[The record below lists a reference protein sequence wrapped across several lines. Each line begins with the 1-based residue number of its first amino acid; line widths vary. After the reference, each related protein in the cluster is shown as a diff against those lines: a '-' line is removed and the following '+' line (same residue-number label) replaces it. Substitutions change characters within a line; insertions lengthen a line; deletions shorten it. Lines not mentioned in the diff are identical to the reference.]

1 MDTELDIIQRFFQE
15 VENICTH
22 EQALQE
28 ERNRK
33 GENYNLFSILNIER
47 YELKHSALIANLL
60 DPKGSH
66 GCGDAFLR
74 AFFEIA
80 LKERAYPFEDCTHL
94 HSYTEYYTGPIA
106 GDTGGR
112 IDILVKSSHY
122 GLIIENK
129 IYAGDQDKQLI
140 RYDNYGKEV
149 FGADGYL
156 LVYLTLYGYDA
167 SKESTAT
174 KSAEEVGYLRL
185 SYAEDILRWLEQC
198 VRLADDKPL
207 VRESLNQYIRTIKQL
222 TYQDMNQEN
231 IQKIIE
237 LTISHSKT
245 VATILA
251 HEAKIAKEIRDK
263 YIFPKLEEYAKE
275 KGWHFCAKPDLTNPT
290 EIQFQKDDYDSCI
303 FISAGNSRTTTI
315 WDRVWIGVEYI
326 PQHKTEANAP
336 IDKLICLTE
345 SNDSYPKG
353 WEYLTPWD
361 WESAKNFDK
370 MKEEVVNKVTK
381 KLDEIIKELGKEQIK
396 QSCHTLHNSLITS
409 EGKTS
414 SSSKEKEV

>member
-1 MDTELDIIQRFFQE
+1 MDIQRFFQE
-15 VENICTH
+15 VASICAL
-22 EQALQE
+22 EQAQQE

-33 GENYNLFSILNIER
+33 GENYNLFSILSIER

-80 LKERAYPFEDCTHL
+80 LKGTAYPFENSTPLD
-94 HSYTEYYTGPIA
+94 SRTEHYTGPIA

-198 VRLADDKPL
+198 ARLAYDKPL

-231 IQKIIE
+231 IEKIIDLAVDHPE
-237 LTISHSKT
+237 V
-245 VATILA
+245 VATLSSNRDA
-251 HEAKIAKEIRDK
+251 IAQRIRKK
-263 YIFPKLEEYAKE
+263 YIFDKLKEYADQ
-275 KGWHFCAKPDLTNPT
+275 KGWLY
-290 EIQFQKDDYDSCI
+290 DDSESSYNEEEPKIRLRKEGWDGSI
-303 FISAGNSRTTTI
+303 IISADSEGKKSNYG
-315 WDRVWIGVEYI
+315 WWMNLWIGIDSKVTGAKKLACLEKQSPEY
-326 PQHKTEANAP
+326 PM
-336 IDKLICLTE
+336 
-345 SNDSYPKG
+345 G
-353 WEYLTPWD
+353 WEYLTTPNWY
-361 WESAKNFDK
+361 SAENFPA
-370 MKEEVVNKVTK
+370 MKASVAQ
-381 KLDEIIKELGKEQIK
+381 EIISKLNEIIEELGIK
-396 QSCHTLHNSLITS
+396 
-409 EGKTS
+409 
-414 SSSKEKEV
+414 

>member
-1 MDTELDIIQRFFQE
+1 MDTELDIQRFFRE

-22 EQALQE
+22 EQELQE
-28 ERNRK
+28 ERHRK

-80 LKERAYPFEDCTHL
+80 LKGTAYPFESSTPLD
-94 HSYTEYYTGPIA
+94 SRTEHYTGPIA

-140 RYDNYGKEV
+140 RYDNYGKEI

-198 VRLADDKPL
+198 ARLAYDKPL

-222 TYQDMNQEN
+222 TYQDMNEEN
-231 IQKIIE
+231 IQTIIDLAVDHPE
-237 LTISHSKT
+237 V
-245 VATILA
+245 VATLSSKRDA
-251 HEAKIAKEIRDK
+251 IAQGIRKK
-263 YIFPKLEEYAKE
+263 YIFDKLKEYADQ
-275 KGWHFCAKPDLTNPT
+275 KGWLY
-290 EIQFQKDDYDSCI
+290 DDSESSYNEEEPKIRFRKEGWDGSI
-303 FISAGNSRTTTI
+303 IISADSENKKSNYGWWMNL
-315 WDRVWIGVEYI
+315 WIGIDSKEAGAKKLACLEKQSPEY
-326 PQHKTEANAP
+326 PM
-336 IDKLICLTE
+336 
-345 SNDSYPKG
+345 G
-353 WEYLTPWD
+353 WEYLTTPNWY
-361 WESAKNFDK
+361 SAENFPA
-370 MKEEVVNKVTK
+370 MKESVAKEIIR
-381 KLDEIIKELGKEQIK
+381 KLDEIIEELGIK
-396 QSCHTLHNSLITS
+396 
-409 EGKTS
+409 
-414 SSSKEKEV
+414 

>member
-1 MDTELDIIQRFFQE
+1 MDTKLDIQRFFQE
-15 VENICTH
+15 VASICAL
-22 EQALQE
+22 EQAQQE

-33 GENYNLFSILNIER
+33 GENFNLFSILSIER

-80 LKERAYPFEDCTHL
+80 LKGTAYPFESSTPLD
-94 HSYTEYYTGPIA
+94 SRTEHYTGPIA

-140 RYDNYGKEV
+140 RYDNYGKEI

-198 VRLADDKPL
+198 ARLAYDKPL

-222 TYQDMNQEN
+222 TYQDMNEEN
-231 IQKIIE
+231 IQTIIDLAVDHPE
-237 LTISHSKT
+237 V
-245 VATILA
+245 VATLSSKRDA
-251 HEAKIAKEIRDK
+251 IAQGIRKK
-263 YIFPKLEEYAKE
+263 YIFDKLKEYADQ
-275 KGWHFCAKPDLTNPT
+275 KGWLY
-290 EIQFQKDDYDSCI
+290 DDSESSYNEEEPKIRFRKEGWDGSI
-303 FISAGNSRTTTI
+303 IISADSENKKSNYGWWMNL
-315 WDRVWIGVEYI
+315 WIGIDSKEAGAKKLACLEKQSPEY
-326 PQHKTEANAP
+326 PM
-336 IDKLICLTE
+336 
-345 SNDSYPKG
+345 G
-353 WEYLTPWD
+353 WEYLTTPNWY
-361 WESAKNFDK
+361 SAENFPA
-370 MKEEVVNKVTK
+370 MKTSVAE
-381 KLDEIIKELGKEQIK
+381 EIISKLNEIIEELGVK
-396 QSCHTLHNSLITS
+396 
-409 EGKTS
+409 
-414 SSSKEKEV
+414 

>member
-1 MDTELDIIQRFFQE
+1 MDTELDIRQFFQE
-15 VENICTH
+15 VASICALG
-22 EQALQE
+22 QALQE
-28 ERNRK
+28 ERHRK

-80 LKERAYPFEDCTHL
+80 LKEGAYPFKDCTL
-94 HSYTEYYTGPIA
+94 PHSYTEYYTGPIV

-112 IDILVKSSHY
+112 IDILVKSSRY

-129 IYAGDQDKQLI
+129 IYAGDQDKQLT
-140 RYDNYGKEV
+140 RYDNYGKET

-198 VRLADDKPL
+198 VRLADNKPL

-222 TYQDMNQEN
+222 TYQDMNRED
-231 IQKIIE
+231 IQKIIDLAVDHPE
-237 LTISHSKT
+237 V
-245 VATILA
+245 VATLSS
-251 HEAKIAKEIRDK
+251 KRDTIAQGIREK
-263 YIFPKLEEYAKE
+263 YIFAELKKYADQ
-275 KGWHFCAKPDLTNPT
+275 KGWLFDDT
-290 EIQFQKDDYDSCI
+290 EIANPKGDNKIRLCKEGWDGSI
-303 FISAGNSRTTTI
+303 IISADSEDKKSNYGWWINL
-315 WDRVWIGVEYI
+315 WIGIDSKVTGAKKLACLEKQSPEY
-326 PQHKTEANAP
+326 PM
-336 IDKLICLTE
+336 
-345 SNDSYPKG
+345 G
-353 WEYLTPWD
+353 WEYLTTPNWY
-361 WESAKNFDK
+361 SAENFPA
-370 MKEEVVNKVTK
+370 MKESVAEEIIN
-381 KLDEIIKELGKEQIK
+381 KLDEIIEELGVK
-396 QSCHTLHNSLITS
+396 
-409 EGKTS
+409 
-414 SSSKEKEV
+414 

>member
-1 MDTELDIIQRFFQE
+1 MDTELDIQRFFQE
-15 VENICTH
+15 VASICALG
-22 EQALQE
+22 QAQQE

-33 GENYNLFSILNIER
+33 GENYNLFSILSIER

-112 IDILVKSSHY
+112 IDILVKSSCY

-129 IYAGDQDKQLI
+129 IYAGDQDKQLT
-140 RYDNYGKEV
+140 RYDNYGKET
-149 FGADGYL
+149 FGADKYL
-156 LVYLTLYGYDA
+156 LAYLTLYGHDA

-174 KSAEEVGYLRL
+174 KSAEGVGYLRL

-198 VRLADDKPL
+198 VRLADNKPL

-231 IQKIIE
+231 IQTIIDLAVDHPE
-237 LTISHSKT
+237 V
-245 VATILA
+245 VATLSSKRDA
-251 HEAKIAKEIRDK
+251 IAQGIREK
-263 YIFPKLEEYAKE
+263 YIFAELKKYADQ
-275 KGWHFCAKPDLTNPT
+275 KGWLY
-290 EIQFQKDDYDSCI
+290 DDSESSYNEEEPKIRFRKEGWDGSI
-303 FISAGNSRTTTI
+303 IISADSENKKSNYGWWMNL
-315 WDRVWIGVEYI
+315 WIGIDSKEAGAKKLACLEKQSPEY
-326 PQHKTEANAP
+326 PM
-336 IDKLICLTE
+336 
-345 SNDSYPKG
+345 G
-353 WEYLTPWD
+353 WEYLTTPNWY
-361 WESAKNFDK
+361 SAENFPA
-370 MKEEVVNKVTK
+370 MKESVAQEIIN
-381 KLDEIIKELGKEQIK
+381 KLDKIIEELGIK
-396 QSCHTLHNSLITS
+396 
-409 EGKTS
+409 
-414 SSSKEKEV
+414 

>member
-1 MDTELDIIQRFFQE
+1 MDTELDIQQFFQK
-15 VENICTH
+15 VENICTR

-28 ERNRK
+28 ERHRK
-33 GENYNLFSILNIER
+33 GENYNLFSILRIEGS
-47 YELKHSALIANLL
+47 ELKHSALIANLL

-80 LKERAYPFEDCTHL
+80 LKGTAYPFESSTPP
-94 HSYTEYYTGPIA
+94 HSYTEYYTGPIV

-112 IDILVKSSHY
+112 IDILVKSSRY

-129 IYAGDQDKQLI
+129 IYAGDQDKQLT
-140 RYDNYGKEV
+140 RYENYGKKTL
-149 FGADGYL
+149 GAGKYL
-156 LVYLTLYGYDA
+156 LAYLTLYGYDA
-167 SKESTAT
+167 SKESTST
-174 KSAEEVGYLRL
+174 KSAEEVAYLRL

-198 VRLADDKPL
+198 VRLADNKPL

-231 IQKIIE
+231 IQKIID

-245 VATILA
+245 VDTILA

-263 YIFPKLEEYAKE
+263 YIFPKLEKYAKK
-275 KGWHFCAKPDLTNPT
+275 KGWHFCPKPDLTNPT

-303 FISAGNSRTTTI
+303 FISAGYSRKTTT
-315 WDRVWIGVEYI
+315 WDRVWIGVEDI

-345 SNDSYPKG
+345 SSNYYPKG
-353 WEYLTPWD
+353 WEYLTPGD
-361 WESAKNFDK
+361 WESAKNFHT
-370 MKEEVVNKVTK
+370 MKTSVAE
-381 KLDEIIKELGKEQIK
+381 EIISKLNEIIEELGVK
-396 QSCHTLHNSLITS
+396 
-409 EGKTS
+409 
-414 SSSKEKEV
+414 

>member
-1 MDTELDIIQRFFQE
+1 MDTELDIQQFFRE
-15 VENICTH
+15 VENICTR

-28 ERNRK
+28 ERHRK

-66 GCGDAFLR
+66 GCGGAFLR

-112 IDILVKSSHY
+112 IDILVKSSCY

-129 IYAGDQDKQLI
+129 IYAGDQDKQLT
-140 RYDNYGKEV
+140 RYDNYGKKT
-149 FGADGYL
+149 FGADRYL
-156 LVYLTLYGYDA
+156 LVYLTLFGSEA
-167 SKESTAT
+167 SEGSITSEDSQK
-174 KSAEEVGYLRL
+174 VNYLCL
-185 SYAEDILRWLEQC
+185 SYAKDILLWLKEC
-198 VRLADDKPL
+198 VRLADNKPL

-231 IQKIIE
+231 IQTIIDLVIDHPE
-237 LTISHSKT
+237 V
-245 VATILA
+245 VATILE
-251 HEAKIAKEIRDK
+251 HKAKIAKEIRGK

-275 KGWHFCAKPDLTNPT
+275 KGWHFCPKPDLTNPT

-315 WDRVWIGVEYI
+315 WDKVWIGVEDI

-336 IDKLICLTE
+336 IDKLICLTK
-345 SNDSYPKG
+345 SNDYYPKG
-353 WEYLTPWD
+353 WEYLTPRD
-361 WESAKNFDK
+361 WESAENFPA
-370 MKEEVVNKVTK
+370 MKTSVAE
-381 KLDEIIKELGKEQIK
+381 EIISKLNEIIEELGVK
-396 QSCHTLHNSLITS
+396 
-409 EGKTS
+409 
-414 SSSKEKEV
+414 

>member
-1 MDTELDIIQRFFQE
+1 MDTELDIQRFFQE
-15 VENICTH
+15 VASICALG
-22 EQALQE
+22 QAQQE

-80 LKERAYPFEDCTHL
+80 LKGTAYPFEKCTL
-94 HSYTEYYTGPIA
+94 PHSYTEYYTGPIA

-112 IDILVKSSHY
+112 IDILVKSSRY

-129 IYAGDQDKQLI
+129 IYAGDQDKQLT
-140 RYDNYGKEV
+140 RYDNYGKET

-156 LVYLTLYGYDA
+156 LVYLTLYGCDA

-198 VRLADDKPL
+198 VRLADNKPL

-231 IQKIIE
+231 IQTIIDLAVDHPE
-237 LTISHSKT
+237 V
-245 VATILA
+245 VATLSSKRDA
-251 HEAKIAKEIRDK
+251 IAEGIREK
-263 YIFPKLEEYAKE
+263 YIFDKLKEYADQ
-275 KGWHFCAKPDLTNPT
+275 KGWLY
-290 EIQFQKDDYDSCI
+290 DDSESSYNEEEPKIRFRKEGWDGSI
-303 FISAGNSRTTTI
+303 IISADSEDKKSNYGWWMNL
-315 WDRVWIGVEYI
+315 WIGIDSKVTGAKKLACLEKQSPEY
-326 PQHKTEANAP
+326 PM
-336 IDKLICLTE
+336 
-345 SNDSYPKG
+345 G
-353 WEYLTPWD
+353 WEYLTTPNWY
-361 WESAKNFDK
+361 SAENFPA
-370 MKEEVVNKVTK
+370 MKTSVAQEIIS
-381 KLDEIIKELGKEQIK
+381 KLDEIIEELGVK
-396 QSCHTLHNSLITS
+396 
-409 EGKTS
+409 
-414 SSSKEKEV
+414 

>member
-1 MDTELDIIQRFFQE
+1 MDTELDIQRFFQE
-15 VENICTH
+15 VASICAL
-22 EQALQE
+22 EQAQQE

-33 GENYNLFSILNIER
+33 GENYNLFSILSIER

-80 LKERAYPFEDCTHL
+80 LKERAYPFKDCTL
-94 HSYTEYYTGPIA
+94 PDSYTEYYTGPIV

-112 IDILVKSSHY
+112 IDILVKSSSY

-129 IYAGDQDKQLI
+129 IYAGDQDKQLT
-140 RYDNYGKEV
+140 RYDNYGKET
-149 FGADGYL
+149 FGAGGYL

-198 VRLADDKPL
+198 VRLADNKPL

-231 IQKIIE
+231 IQTIIDLAVDHPE
-237 LTISHSKT
+237 V
-245 VATILA
+245 VATLSSKRDA
-251 HEAKIAKEIRDK
+251 IAQGIREK
-263 YIFPKLEEYAKE
+263 YIFAKLKEYADQ
-275 KGWHFCAKPDLTNPT
+275 KGWLY
-290 EIQFQKDDYDSCI
+290 DDSESSYNEEEPKIRFRKEGWDGSI
-303 FISAGNSRTTTI
+303 IISADSENKKSNYGWWMNL
-315 WDRVWIGVEYI
+315 WIGIDSKEAGAKKLACLEKQSPEY
-326 PQHKTEANAP
+326 PM
-336 IDKLICLTE
+336 
-345 SNDSYPKG
+345 G
-353 WEYLTPWD
+353 WEYLTTPNWY
-361 WESAKNFDK
+361 SAENFPA
-370 MKEEVVNKVTK
+370 MKESVAEEIIN
-381 KLDEIIKELGKEQIK
+381 KLDEIIEELSINK
-396 QSCHTLHNSLITS
+396 
-409 EGKTS
+409 
-414 SSSKEKEV
+414 

>member
-1 MDTELDIIQRFFQE
+1 MDTELDIQQFFRE
-15 VENICTH
+15 VENICTR

-28 ERNRK
+28 ERHRK

-112 IDILVKSSHY
+112 IDILVKSSCY

-129 IYAGDQDKQLI
+129 IYAGDQDKQLT
-140 RYDNYGKEV
+140 RYDNYGKKT
-149 FGADGYL
+149 FGADRYL
-156 LVYLTLYGYDA
+156 LVYLTLYGCDA

-198 VRLADDKPL
+198 VRLADNKPL

-222 TYQDMNQEN
+222 TYQDMNQKN
-231 IQKIIE
+231 IEKIIDLAVDHPE
-237 LTISHSKT
+237 V
-245 VATILA
+245 VATLSSKRDA
-251 HEAKIAKEIRDK
+251 IAQGIRKK
-263 YIFPKLEEYAKE
+263 YIFDKLKEYADQ
-275 KGWHFCAKPDLTNPT
+275 KGWLFDDTEITNPQG
-290 EIQFQKDDYDSCI
+290 EPNIRFRKEGWDGSI
-303 FISAGNSRTTTI
+303 IISADSENKKSNYGWWMNL
-315 WDRVWIGVEYI
+315 WIGIDSKEAGAKKLACLEKQSPEY
-326 PQHKTEANAP
+326 PM
-336 IDKLICLTE
+336 
-345 SNDSYPKG
+345 G
-353 WEYLTPWD
+353 WEYLTTPNWY
-361 WESAKNFDK
+361 SAENFPA
-370 MKEEVVNKVTK
+370 MKTSVAK
-381 KLDEIIKELGKEQIK
+381 EIISKLNEIIEELSINK
-396 QSCHTLHNSLITS
+396 
-409 EGKTS
+409 
-414 SSSKEKEV
+414 

>member
-1 MDTELDIIQRFFQE
+1 MDTELNIQRFFQE
-15 VENICTH
+15 VASICALG
-22 EQALQE
+22 QAQQV

-33 GENYNLFSILNIER
+33 GENYNLFSILSIER

-80 LKERAYPFEDCTHL
+80 LKGTAYPFESSTPPDSC
-94 HSYTEYYTGPIA
+94 TEYYTGPIA

-129 IYAGDQDKQLI
+129 IYAGDQDKQLT
-140 RYDNYGKEV
+140 RYDNYGKET

-156 LVYLTLYGYDA
+156 LVYLTLYGCDA

-198 VRLADDKPL
+198 VRLADNKPL

-222 TYQDMNQEN
+222 TYQDMNQED
-231 IQKIIE
+231 IQKIIDLAVDHPE
-237 LTISHSKT
+237 V
-245 VATILA
+245 VATLSSKRDA
-251 HEAKIAKEIRDK
+251 IAQGIREK
-263 YIFPKLEEYAKE
+263 YIFAKLKEYADQ
-275 KGWHFCAKPDLTNPT
+275 KGWLFDST
-290 EIQFQKDDYDSCI
+290 EIANPKGDNKIRLRKEGWDGSI
-303 FISAGNSRTTTI
+303 IISADSEDKKSNYGWWINL
-315 WDRVWIGVEYI
+315 WIGIDSKVTGAKKLACLEKQSPEY
-326 PQHKTEANAP
+326 PM
-336 IDKLICLTE
+336 
-345 SNDSYPKG
+345 G
-353 WEYLTPWD
+353 WEYLTTPNWY
-361 WESAKNFDK
+361 SAENFPA
-370 MKEEVVNKVTK
+370 MKTSVAE
-381 KLDEIIKELGKEQIK
+381 EIISKLNEIIEELGVK
-396 QSCHTLHNSLITS
+396 
-409 EGKTS
+409 
-414 SSSKEKEV
+414 

>member
-1 MDTELDIIQRFFQE
+1 MDTELDIQQFFRE
-15 VENICTH
+15 VENICTR

-28 ERNRK
+28 ERHRK

-112 IDILVKSSHY
+112 IDILVESKSKSSHY

-129 IYAGDQDKQLI
+129 IYAGDQDKQLT
-140 RYDNYGKEV
+140 RYDNYGKET

-198 VRLADDKPL
+198 VRLADNKPL

-231 IQKIIE
+231 IQTIIDLAVDHPE
-237 LTISHSKT
+237 V
-245 VATILA
+245 VATLSSKRDA
-251 HEAKIAKEIRDK
+251 IAQGIRKK
-263 YIFPKLEEYAKE
+263 YIFDKLKEYADQ
-275 KGWHFCAKPDLTNPT
+275 KGWLY
-290 EIQFQKDDYDSCI
+290 DDSESSYNEEEPKIRFRKEGWDGSI
-303 FISAGNSRTTTI
+303 IISADSENKKSNYGWWMNL
-315 WDRVWIGVEYI
+315 WIGIDSKEAGAKKLACLEKQSPEY
-326 PQHKTEANAP
+326 PM
-336 IDKLICLTE
+336 
-345 SNDSYPKG
+345 G
-353 WEYLTPWD
+353 WEYLTTPNWY
-361 WESAKNFDK
+361 SAENFPA
-370 MKEEVVNKVTK
+370 MKTSVAE
-381 KLDEIIKELGKEQIK
+381 EIISKLNEIIEELGIK
-396 QSCHTLHNSLITS
+396 
-409 EGKTS
+409 
-414 SSSKEKEV
+414 

>member
-1 MDTELDIIQRFFQE
+1 MDTELDIQRFFQE
-15 VENICTH
+15 VASICAL
-22 EQALQE
+22 EQAQQE

-33 GENYNLFSILNIER
+33 GENYNLFSILSIER

-80 LKERAYPFEDCTHL
+80 LKDLAYPFEDCTL
-94 HSYTEYYTGPIA
+94 PDSYTEYYTGPIV

-112 IDILVKSSHY
+112 IDILVKSSRY

-140 RYDNYGKEV
+140 RYDNYGKET

-198 VRLADDKPL
+198 VRLADNKPL

-231 IQKIIE
+231 IQTIIDLAVDHPE
-237 LTISHSKT
+237 V
-245 VATILA
+245 VATLSSKRDA
-251 HEAKIAKEIRDK
+251 IAEGIREK
-263 YIFPKLEEYAKE
+263 YIFAKLEKYADQ
-275 KGWHFCAKPDLTNPT
+275 KGWLY
-290 EIQFQKDDYDSCI
+290 DDSESSYNEEEPKIRLRKEGWDGSI
-303 FISAGNSRTTTI
+303 IISADSENKKSNYGWWMNL
-315 WDRVWIGVEYI
+315 WIGIDSKVTGAKKLACLEKQSPEY
-326 PQHKTEANAP
+326 PM
-336 IDKLICLTE
+336 
-345 SNDSYPKG
+345 G
-353 WEYLTPWD
+353 WEYLTTPNWY
-361 WESAKNFDK
+361 SAENFPA
-370 MKEEVVNKVTK
+370 MKTSVAE
-381 KLDEIIKELGKEQIK
+381 EIISKLNEIIEELGIK
-396 QSCHTLHNSLITS
+396 
-409 EGKTS
+409 
-414 SSSKEKEV
+414 

>member
-1 MDTELDIIQRFFQE
+1 MDTELDIIQQFFQE
-15 VENICTH
+15 VASICAL
-22 EQALQE
+22 EQSQQE

-33 GENYNLFSILNIER
+33 GENYNLFSILSIER

-80 LKERAYPFEDCTHL
+80 LKERAYPFKDCTL
-94 HSYTEYYTGPIA
+94 PDSYTEYYTGPIV

-112 IDILVKSSHY
+112 IDILVKSSSY

-129 IYAGDQDKQLI
+129 IYAGDQDKQLT
-140 RYDNYGKEV
+140 RYDNYGKET

-156 LVYLTLYGYDA
+156 LVYLTLYGCDA

-198 VRLADDKPL
+198 ARLAYDKPL

-231 IQKIIE
+231 IEEIIDLAVDHPE
-237 LTISHSKT
+237 V
-245 VATILA
+245 VATLSSKRDA
-251 HEAKIAKEIRDK
+251 IAQRIRKK
-263 YIFPKLEEYAKE
+263 YIFDKLKEYADQ
-275 KGWHFCAKPDLTNPT
+275 KGWLY
-290 EIQFQKDDYDSCI
+290 DDSESSYNEEEPKIRFRKEGWDGSI
-303 FISAGNSRTTTI
+303 IISADSEDKKSNYGWWINL
-315 WDRVWIGVEYI
+315 WIGIDSKVTGAKKLACLEKQSPEY
-326 PQHKTEANAP
+326 PM
-336 IDKLICLTE
+336 
-345 SNDSYPKG
+345 G
-353 WEYLTPWD
+353 WEYLTTPNWY
-361 WESAKNFDK
+361 SAENFPA
-370 MKEEVVNKVTK
+370 MKESVAEEIIN
-381 KLDEIIKELGKEQIK
+381 KLDEIIEELSINK
-396 QSCHTLHNSLITS
+396 
-409 EGKTS
+409 
-414 SSSKEKEV
+414 

>member
-1 MDTELDIIQRFFQE
+1 MDTELDIQRFFQE
-15 VENICTH
+15 VASICAL
-22 EQALQE
+22 EQAQQE

-80 LKERAYPFEDCTHL
+80 LKDLAYPFEDCTL
-94 HSYTEYYTGPIA
+94 PDSYTEYYTGPIV

-112 IDILVKSSHY
+112 IDILVKSSRY

-140 RYDNYGKEV
+140 RYDNYGKET

-198 VRLADDKPL
+198 VRLADNKPL

-231 IQKIIE
+231 IQTIIDLAVDHPE
-237 LTISHSKT
+237 V
-245 VATILA
+245 VATLSSKRDA
-251 HEAKIAKEIRDK
+251 IAEGIREK
-263 YIFPKLEEYAKE
+263 YIFAKLEKYADQ
-275 KGWHFCAKPDLTNPT
+275 KGWLY
-290 EIQFQKDDYDSCI
+290 DDSESSYNEEEPKIRLRKEGWDGSI
-303 FISAGNSRTTTI
+303 IISADSENKKSNYGWWMNL
-315 WDRVWIGVEYI
+315 WIGIDSKVTGAKKLACLEKQSPEY
-326 PQHKTEANAP
+326 PM
-336 IDKLICLTE
+336 
-345 SNDSYPKG
+345 G
-353 WEYLTPWD
+353 WEYLTTPNWY
-361 WESAKNFDK
+361 SAENFPA
-370 MKEEVVNKVTK
+370 MKTSVAQEIIN
-381 KLDEIIKELGKEQIK
+381 KLDEIIEELSINK
-396 QSCHTLHNSLITS
+396 
-409 EGKTS
+409 
-414 SSSKEKEV
+414 

>member
-1 MDTELDIIQRFFQE
+1 MDTELDIQQFFRE
-15 VENICTH
+15 VENICTR

-28 ERNRK
+28 ERHRK
-33 GENYNLFSILNIER
+33 GENYNLFSILSIER

-129 IYAGDQDKQLI
+129 IYAGDQDKQLT
-140 RYDNYGKEV
+140 RYDNYGKET

-185 SYAEDILRWLEQC
+185 SYAKDILLWLKEC
-198 VRLADDKPL
+198 VRLADNKPL

-222 TYQDMNQEN
+222 TYQDMNQED
-231 IQKIIE
+231 IQKIIDLAVDHPE
-237 LTISHSKT
+237 V
-245 VATILA
+245 VATLSSKRDA
-251 HEAKIAKEIRDK
+251 IAEGIREK
-263 YIFPKLEEYAKE
+263 YIFAKLKEYADQ
-275 KGWHFCAKPDLTNPT
+275 KGWLY
-290 EIQFQKDDYDSCI
+290 DDSESSYNEEEPKIRFRKEGWDGSI
-303 FISAGNSRTTTI
+303 IISADSEDKKSNYGWWINL
-315 WDRVWIGVEYI
+315 WIGIDSKVTGAKKLACLEKQSPEY
-326 PQHKTEANAP
+326 PM
-336 IDKLICLTE
+336 
-345 SNDSYPKG
+345 G
-353 WEYLTPWD
+353 WEYLTTPNWY
-361 WESAKNFDK
+361 SAENFPA
-370 MKEEVVNKVTK
+370 MKESVAQ
-381 KLDEIIKELGKEQIK
+381 EIISKLNEIIEELGIK
-396 QSCHTLHNSLITS
+396 
-409 EGKTS
+409 
-414 SSSKEKEV
+414 

>member
-1 MDTELDIIQRFFQE
+1 MDTELDIQRFVQE
-15 VENICTH
+15 VASICALG
-22 EQALQE
+22 QAQQE

-33 GENYNLFSILNIER
+33 GENYNLFSILSIER

-60 DPKGSH
+60 DSKGSH

-80 LKERAYPFEDCTHL
+80 LKDLAYPFEDCTPP

-129 IYAGDQDKQLI
+129 IYAGDQDKQLT
-140 RYDNYGKEV
+140 RYDNYGKTT
-149 FGADGYL
+149 FGADRYL

-198 VRLADDKPL
+198 VQLADNKPL

-222 TYQDMNQEN
+222 TYQDMNQED
-231 IQKIIE
+231 IKKIIDLAVDYPE
-237 LTISHSKT
+237 V
-245 VATILA
+245 VATLSSKRDA
-251 HEAKIAKEIRDK
+251 IAQGIREK
-263 YIFPKLEEYAKE
+263 YIFAKLKEYADQ
-275 KGWHFCAKPDLTNPT
+275 KGWQFDDTEITNPQG
-290 EIQFQKDDYDSCI
+290 EPNIRFRKEGWDGSI
-303 FISAGNSRTTTI
+303 IISADSENKKSNYGWWMNL
-315 WDRVWIGVEYI
+315 WIGIDSKVTGAKKLACLEKQSPEY
-326 PQHKTEANAP
+326 PM
-336 IDKLICLTE
+336 
-345 SNDSYPKG
+345 G
-353 WEYLTPWD
+353 WEYLTTPNWY
-361 WESAKNFDK
+361 SAENFPA
-370 MKEEVVNKVTK
+370 MKTRVAQ
-381 KLDEIIKELGKEQIK
+381 EIINKLNEIIEELFIK
-396 QSCHTLHNSLITS
+396 
-409 EGKTS
+409 
-414 SSSKEKEV
+414 

>member
-1 MDTELDIIQRFFQE
+1 MDTELDIQRFFQE
-15 VENICTH
+15 VASICAL
-22 EQALQE
+22 EQAQQE

-33 GENYNLFSILNIER
+33 GENYNLFSILSIER

-80 LKERAYPFEDCTHL
+80 LKGTAYPFESSSPDSCTEH
-94 HSYTEYYTGPIA
+94 YTGPIA

-112 IDILVKSSHY
+112 IDILVKSSQY

-140 RYDNYGKEV
+140 RYDNYGKEI

-198 VRLADDKPL
+198 ARLAYDKPL

-231 IQKIIE
+231 IQEIIDLAVDHPE
-237 LTISHSKT
+237 V
-245 VATILA
+245 VATLSSNRDA
-251 HEAKIAKEIRDK
+251 IAQGIRKK
-263 YIFPKLEEYAKE
+263 YIFAKLKEYADQ
-275 KGWHFCAKPDLTNPT
+275 KGWLY
-290 EIQFQKDDYDSCI
+290 DDSESSYNEEEPKIRFRKEGWDGSI
-303 FISAGNSRTTTI
+303 IISADSEGKKSNYGWWI
-315 WDRVWIGVEYI
+315 NLWIGIDSKEAGA
-326 PQHKTEANAP
+326 HKLA
-336 IDKLICLTE
+336 CLKQR
-345 SNDSYPKG
+345 NDEHPLG
-353 WEYLTPWD
+353 WEYLTTPNWY
-361 WESAKNFDK
+361 SAENFPA
-370 MKEEVVNKVTK
+370 MKTSVAQ
-381 KLDEIIKELGKEQIK
+381 EIINKLNEIIEELGIK
-396 QSCHTLHNSLITS
+396 
-409 EGKTS
+409 
-414 SSSKEKEV
+414 